1 MPIPGVGCRRRPWAP
16 TQAEASV
23 TPDETKLAELLERL
37 EATLQEV
44 REHLERGR
52 SQAAAAPAKE
62 IEAFADEAFRDRD
75 A

>member
-1 MPIPGVGCRRRPWAP
+1 M
-16 TQAEASV
+16 
-23 TPDETKLAELLERL
+23 TPYETRMMELLERL

-44 REHLERGR
+44 REHLDRGR
-52 SQAAAAPAKE
+52 RPVDAEPAKA

>member
-1 MPIPGVGCRRRPWAP
+1 MCAGA
-16 TQAEASV
+16 AEASV
-23 TPDETKLAELLERL
+23 TPDEIRLAELLERL

>member
-1 MPIPGVGCRRRPWAP
+1 MSA
-16 TQAEASV
+16 
-23 TPDETKLAELLERL
+23 DETRLIELLERL

-52 SQAAAAPAKE
+52 RQAAAAPAKE

>member
-1 MPIPGVGCRRRPWAP
+1 M
-16 TQAEASV
+16 
-23 TPDETKLAELLERL
+23 TPYETRMTELLERL

-44 REHLERGR
+44 REHLDRGGR
-52 SQAAAAPAKE
+52 PADGPTQA